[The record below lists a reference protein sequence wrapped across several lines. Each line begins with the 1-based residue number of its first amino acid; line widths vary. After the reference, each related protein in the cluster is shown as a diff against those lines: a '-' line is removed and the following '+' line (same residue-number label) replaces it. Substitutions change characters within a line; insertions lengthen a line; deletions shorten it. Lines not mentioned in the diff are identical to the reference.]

1 MAGIEELKS
10 FESKRFFYYILCL
23 IIGLMYGLGYTWS
36 VLQTPFVEAMNT
48 DPAKITATV
57 ALVYT
62 GCVLFSTMSPTILGG
77 IMKKFTEPRLTI
89 IGGIMFGIGW
99 LLCGHVHSI
108 PMLFFTYSVLTGIGT
123 GIVYPPIMGYVAKI
137 YPDKGGTYTG
147 IFAGIYGGSAMLWSP
162 LLAVIIARAGLGTMS
177 NIIGISSLI
186 ILLICGILLKPVPE
200 GFIDYKKSAEKGTG
214 QTAVSGANAA
224 AADEAG
230 GGAAEYATVTSSDKN
245 RAEMVKTPIFYIAM
259 ITFAC
264 GLTSGMF
271 VISQASPI
279 LQGAYG
285 LTAVE
290 AAAFV
295 SLNSLASLL
304 GRIVF
309 GTVTDHTDKYVTLLV
324 IPVLSVIGMGILATS
339 PSRMAAIAC
348 MALVAFGY
356 GGFGGTITPITGDL
370 FGTKYISENFGVMY
384 LNFGIAAMVGPR
396 LAVKLRTLN
405 ADGAAYNYSKAFFV
419 GAIIACIS
427 VVAAFIVRQRVKAA
441 KKL

>member
-1 MAGIEELKS
+1 MGNNQI
-10 FESKRFFYYILCL
+10 FEAFEKKRFFYYVLCL

-36 VLQTPFVEAMNT
+36 VLQTPFVEAMNG

-77 IMKKFTEPRLTI
+77 IMKKFTEPQLTV
-89 IGGIMFGIGW
+89 IGGIMFGLGW
-99 LLCGHVHSI
+99 LGCGHIHSI
-108 PMLFFTYSVLTGIGT
+108 PLLFLTYSVLTGIGT

-137 YPDKGGTYTG
+137 YPDKGGTFTG
-147 IFAGIYGGSAMLWSP
+147 IYSGIYGGSAMVWSP
-162 LLAVIIARAGLGTMS
+162 LLAVIIARSGLGAMA
-177 NIIGISSLI
+177 NIIGPACLVILI
-186 ILLICGILLKPVPE
+186 ACGILLKPVPD
-200 GFIDYKKSAEKGTG
+200 GFIDYKKSQMQVSA
-214 QTAVSGANAA
+214 ASGAAKAPVSN
-224 AADEAG
+224 
-230 GGAAEYATVTSSDKN
+230 VVDKN
-245 RAEMVKTPIFYIAM
+245 RGQMVKTPMFYIAM
-259 ITFAC
+259 VTFAC

-290 AAAFV
+290 AATFV
-295 SLNSLASLL
+295 SLNSFASLA

-324 IPVLSVIGMGILATS
+324 IPVLSVIGMGLLATS
-339 PSRMAAIAC
+339 PSKTMAIAC

-370 FGTKYISENFGVMY
+370 FGTKYITENFGVMY

-405 ADGAAYNYSKAFFV
+405 PDGVTYSYSTAFMI
-419 GAIIACIS
+419 GAIIACVS
-427 VVAAFIVRQRVKAA
+427 VAAAFIVRARVKASQ
-441 KKL
+441 K